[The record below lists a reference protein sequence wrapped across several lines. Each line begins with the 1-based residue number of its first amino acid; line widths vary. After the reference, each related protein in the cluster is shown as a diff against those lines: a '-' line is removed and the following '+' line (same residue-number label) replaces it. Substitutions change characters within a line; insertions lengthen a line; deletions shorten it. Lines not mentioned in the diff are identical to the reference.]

1 MEIFKI
7 ILLMIAY
14 TVGII
19 TIILQLICY
28 LKEIEY
34 KETLFLS
41 VSFLLVIV
49 ITTIREFVTERV
61 LGSDK
66 LSY

>member
-19 TIILQLICY
+19 TIILQVICY

-49 ITTIREFVTERV
+49 ITTIREFEILT
-61 LGSDK
+61 DNINK
-66 LSY
+66 I